1 MGNRRLREADAF
13 LNFPTTK
20 TGAVHGFLPSEF
32 DFTSPIFQDQ
42 QDAAP
47 GRVSDGVKRAVER
60 CIGSHGGLEIT
71 RKSMGVNVGNGID
84 LFIRYYLKY

>member
-71 RKSMGVNVGNGID
+71 RKSMGVNLGSVVN
-84 LFIRYYLKY
+84 LFMRCYLKD